1 MQKGQAQVLILAG
14 IVLAIALA
22 GGIFYLGRITTPK
35 PENVITS
42 SPQPSPAPDETVY
55 TESDRS
61 ANWKTYT
68 NTKEPKFSFKYP
80 SDKFI
85 VEERVKD
92 YFVIKPVGALSGFAG
107 ISIDA
112 RNLELDYSASIQKL
126 KDALVNPNSQV
137 INNGIKISGT
147 YGPPKE
153 PGMSL
158 EGTQTVTAYLR
169 YNNDFVIVDSIDKDS
184 FPYFDQILSTFKFLP

>member
-1 MQKGQAQVLILAG
+1 MTNQKGQIQVLIVILVIGLLA
-14 IVLAIALA
+14 L
-22 GGIFYLGRITTPK
+22 GGYLVYQKQLKPIPLPQPTT
-35 PENVITS
+35 
-42 SPQPSPAPDETVY
+42 QPSPSPSDET
-55 TESDRS
+55 T
-61 ANWKTYT
+61 NWETYT
-68 NTKEPKFSFKYP
+68 NIKEPKFSFKYP

-85 VEERVKD
+85 VEERVRN

-107 ISIDA
+107 IAIDA
-112 RNLELDYSASIQKL
+112 RNYELDYSASIQKL

-158 EGTQTVTAYLR
+158 EGTQTITVYLR
-169 YNNDFVIVDSIDKDS
+169 YDNGFVIVDSIDKDS
-184 FPYFDQILSTFKFLP
+184 FPYVDQILSTFKFTQ